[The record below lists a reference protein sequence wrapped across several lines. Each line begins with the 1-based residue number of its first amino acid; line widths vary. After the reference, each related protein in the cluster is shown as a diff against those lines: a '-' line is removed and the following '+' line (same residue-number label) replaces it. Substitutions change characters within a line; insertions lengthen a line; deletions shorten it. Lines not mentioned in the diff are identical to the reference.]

1 MSWVDFFGQML
12 HGATHYGPPGSAPAW
27 MAVLQPFV
35 PRIPAMNVNLFSQI
49 GLILLVGL
57 VTKNSILLVE
67 FANQEMARGKSALE
81 AMREAGRTRLRPI
94 LMTAFSTIAGILP
107 IAIGFGA
114 GAESRRPMGIAV
126 VGGMISSTVLTLLVV
141 PVVYT
146 LLADASRRFSRKPR
160 TAPTPAP
167 VAEDVLSAG

>member
-1 MSWVDFFGQML
+1 
-12 HGATHYGPPGSAPAW
+12 
-27 MAVLQPFV
+27 
-35 PRIPAMNVNLFSQI
+35 
-49 GLILLVGL
+49 
-57 VTKNSILLVE
+57 
-67 FANQEMARGKSALE
+67 
-81 AMREAGRTRLRPI
+81 MREAGRTRLRPI